1 MKIQI
6 GKRFLWIVF
15 LSMVLFTPTLFAQR
29 GRVPVRGHRPS
40 VSVRNKRLRNKR
52 SAMPRAPRKQTVQA
66 DVYPGNGRTLQT
78 TVMHEDW
85 AMPSSGHTLLPKAQ
99 QMIQQRLR
107 EAREGDDFTPI
118 KPDEY
123 MPLMPYTFQVRPLG
137 DQKGNLVSG
146 VLFKI
151 NYQGK
156 VETYGAI
163 ASHILSEYTYHSLNL
178 AGRDFV
184 ADVFDTRSQRFVTME
199 AEVVQLSSPKFLN
212 VTLVKFNP
220 PEGVVLEGIELNT
233 EMPSWGSVFASQG
246 FVSRKPVY
254 IGDRRLIRASPFSI
268 RTTLDYPYN
277 RQGYCGG
284 LLVTESSLHQAQPPK
299 ACAMHTGSRPERFG
313 KKDSAVGYAAP
324 AWIFEKLVEAYHNNG
339 KATVRVPY
347 EDRTILE
354 LNVDE
359 YISQVTLR
367 NDEQMDI
374 SHFTVK
380 DHFSYQDLQERI
392 DIYHPRYID
401 FIVHRV
407 EWDKKDAFFLFDTRN
422 NSNMQGVLYRYD
434 MEEDKITQLNP
445 QTAPQHP
452 AQKSSWKNL

>member
-1 MKIQI
+1 MKLQI
-6 GKRFLWIVF
+6 GKRSLWIVF
-15 LSMVLFTPTLFAQR
+15 LSIVLFVPTLSAQHL
-29 GRVPVRGHRPS
+29 RVATHGPKRPAS
-40 VSVRNKRLRNKR
+40 SRFKHLRKKGSTSLR
-52 SAMPRAPRKQTVQA
+52 IPYKKAVKTTAASDHVARQTRVE
-66 DVYPGNGRTLQT
+66 YGN
-78 TVMHEDW
+78 EI
-85 AMPSSGHTLLPKAQ
+85 PSLKEQHLFPKAQ

-107 EAREGDDFTPI
+107 ESDDFTPI
-118 KPDEY
+118 KPDDY
-123 MPLMPYTFQVRPLG
+123 MPLMPYTFQARPLG
-137 DQKGNLVSG
+137 DQEGNLVSG

-151 NYQGK
+151 NYQGN

-178 AGRDFV
+178 AGREFV

-220 PEGVVLEGIELNT
+220 PAGVILEGIELNT
-233 EMPSWGSVFASQG
+233 EMPKWGSVFASQG

-254 IGDRRLIRASPFSI
+254 IGDRRLIQATPFSI
-268 RTTLDYPYN
+268 RTTLDYPHN

-284 LLVTESSLHQAQPPK
+284 LLVEQSELLK
-299 ACAMHTGSRPERFG
+299 ARPRASAMHTGSRPVLLS
-313 KKDSAVGYAAP
+313 KKDRDIGYAAP

-339 KATVRVPY
+339 KATIRVPY

-359 YISQVTLR
+359 YIFQVTLR
-367 NDEQMDI
+367 NNEQKDI

-380 DHFSYQDLQERI
+380 NHFSYQDLQERI
-392 DIYHPRYID
+392 DIYRPRYID

-407 EWDKKDAFFLFDTRN
+407 EWDQKDAFFLFDTHS
-422 NSNMQGVLYRYD
+422 NSEFQGDIYRYD
-434 MEEDKITQLNP
+434 MKEDKITRLDSKLPESVSKASGDFNQLV
-445 QTAPQHP
+445 H
-452 AQKSSWKNL
+452 KRD